1 MIIKQNVKI
10 LSNPLRLIRI
20 CFQKYPRISQ
30 LQRPQEDISSRQGML
45 SKLLPV
51 VEKELQ
57 SKIDR
62 IGVIKRQKRTG
73 QFRREF
79 FFPSKVD
86 HVSQTRKLPTVEITQ
101 KTVGRLGGLIRRKAA
116 AKFNKLYLAKVR
128 RRRYVKQGSHW
139 FHDTITWNIPSSGWS
154 TDLSQDENKTTL
166 TKAFRLWAEVS
177 PLQFRW
183 LHPPASV
190 DREVCYRYER
200 VRIRYLVIISVLCQ
214 TL

>member
-1 MIIKQNVKI
+1 MSKYCLIHCV
-10 LSNPLRLIRI
+10 SIRI

-30 LQRPQEDISSRQGML
+30 LQKPQEDISSRQGML

-62 IGVIKRQKRTG
+62 IGVIKRHKRTG

-86 HVSQTRKLPTVEITQ
+86 HVSHTSKLPAVEITQ
-101 KTVGRLGGLIRRKAA
+101 RTVGRLGGLIRRKAA
-116 AKFNKLYLAKVR
+116 AKFNKLERAKVR
-128 RRRYVKQGSHW
+128 RRRYVKQGSQWH
-139 FHDTITWNIPSSGWS
+139 HNNITWNIDCWS
-154 TDLSQDENKTTL
+154 TKLSQNVAKTTL

-177 PLQFRW
+177 PLQFSW
-183 LHPPASV
+183 VDPPASV
-190 DREVCYRYER
+190 DITVKFAKGMKEWEF
-200 VRIRYLVIISVLCQ
+200 IDTWL
-214 TL
+214 

>member
-1 MIIKQNVKI
+1 
-10 LSNPLRLIRI
+10 
-20 CFQKYPRISQ
+20 
-30 LQRPQEDISSRQGML
+30 ML

-62 IGVIKRQKRTG
+62 IGVIKRHRRTG

-86 HVSQTRKLPTVEITQ
+86 HVSHTSKLPTAEITQ
-101 KTVGRLGGLIRRKAA
+101 KTVDRLGGLIRRKAA
-116 AKFNKLYLAKVR
+116 AKFNKLDRAKVR
-128 RRRYVKQGSHW
+128 RRRYVKQGSQWH
-139 FHDTITWNIPSSGWS
+139 HHTITWNIPSNGWS
-154 TDLSQDENKTTL
+154 EKLSQNETKTTL

-183 LHPPASV
+183 LDPPASV
-190 DREVCYRYER
+190 DITVKFATGMKE
-200 VRIRYLVIISVLCQ
+200 
-214 TL
+214 